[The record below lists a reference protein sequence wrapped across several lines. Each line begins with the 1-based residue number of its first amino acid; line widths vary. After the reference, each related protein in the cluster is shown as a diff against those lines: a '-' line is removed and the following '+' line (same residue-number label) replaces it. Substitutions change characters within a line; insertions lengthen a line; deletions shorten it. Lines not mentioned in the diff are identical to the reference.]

1 MDSVMQDRA
10 GMTDAE
16 WKVRCDLAALYR
28 ICDHLGWT
36 DLLDTH
42 MSVRV
47 PGEPNCFLINHY
59 EENFDEITA

>member
-1 MDSVMQDRA
+1 MDSLMQDRA

-47 PGEPNCFLINHY
+47 PGEP
-59 EENFDEITA
+59 TKKTSTRSRPRAS